1 MASKHLEELYNT
13 RQWEHGP
20 QRDMAIRFLDIT
32 EDLDHDLPDGDD
44 KDAALSL
51 LLEARACAIRGAGAL
66 LR

>member
-1 MASKHLEELYNT
+1 MSSKHLEELSRT

-20 QRDMAIRFLDIT
+20 QRDIAIRFLDIT

-44 KDAALSL
+44 KDSCLSL
-51 LLEARACAIRGAGAL
+51 LLEARACAVRAAEAL